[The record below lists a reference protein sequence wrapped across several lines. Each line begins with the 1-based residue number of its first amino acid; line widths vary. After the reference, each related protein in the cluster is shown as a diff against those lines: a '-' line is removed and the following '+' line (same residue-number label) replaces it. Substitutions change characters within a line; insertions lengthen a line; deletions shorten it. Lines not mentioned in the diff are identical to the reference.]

1 MGSLKSLYSN
11 KSSVLLG
18 FKILFVLRWIVDKKI
33 EFIEF
38 IVEFHLKRGELY
50 F

>member
-11 KSSVLLG
+11 KSSFWVL
-18 FKILFVLRWIVDKKI
+18 KYCLFYVGLSIKKI